1 MSNDRLTFL
10 GCVLRSLDN
19 DELVAHFD
27 RLTGRNVGRK
37 GSPLDLVIDDATGRQ
52 ADDLDAF
59 IGFVRDVVWD
69 RLPAEARAEAGE

>member
-1 MSNDRLTFL
+1 MSNDRITFL
-10 GCVLRSLDN
+10 GCVLRSLND

-37 GSPLDLVIDDATGRQ
+37 GSPLELMIDEATGRR

-59 IGFVRDVVWD
+59 IAFVRDVVWD
-69 RLPAEARAEAGE
+69 RLPSEVRAEG

>member
-37 GSPLDLVIDDATGRQ
+37 GSPLDLVIDEATGRQ

-59 IGFVRDVVWD
+59 ITFVRDVVWD
-69 RLPAEARAEAGE
+69 RLPVEVRAEG

>member
-1 MSNDRLTFL
+1 MTTERLTFL

-19 DELVAHFD
+19 DELVAQFD

-37 GSPLDLVIDDATGRQ
+37 GSPLDLVIDEATGRQ

-59 IGFVRDVVWD
+59 IAFVRDVVWD
-69 RLPAEARAEAGE
+69 RLPAEVRVEG